1 MKILARIQ
9 TALPTWAALTA
20 ALLLSGCAQ
29 FHPVGIVVGTSSTGE
44 VQARMGEPT
53 ERASQGN
60 GDSVWYYAG
69 GRIAR
74 QTYAVRIDATGVVR
88 EVEQRLT
95 EANVN
100 RIVAEKTTMKE
111 VRELMG
117 PPYHVTYFDLSKYTS
132 WEYPMIPG
140 SPSDWRI
147 LWVNFSD
154 DGVVR
159 QVLYM
164 RDPEADYINPE
175 GDWP

>member
-1 MKILARIQ
+1 MKLAFV
-9 TALPTWAALTA
+9 TAMAVAA
-20 ALLLSGCAQ
+20 LLSGCAQ
-29 FHPVGIVVGTSSTGE
+29 FYPVGIVPGTSTASD
-44 VQARMGEPT
+44 VQARMGEPA
-53 ERASQGN
+53 ERASQAN
-60 GDSVWYYAG
+60 GDSFWYYAG

-74 QTYAVRIDATGVVR
+74 QTYAVHIGANGVVQA
-88 EVEQRLT
+88 VDQRLT
-95 EANVN
+95 EENVN
-100 RIVAEKTTMKE
+100 RIIAEKTTMKE

-117 PPYHVTYFDLSKYTS
+117 PPNYVTYFDLSKYTS
-132 WEYPMIPG
+132 WEFPMIPG

-147 LWVNFSD
+147 LWVNFSE

>member
-1 MKILARIQ
+1 MKASRFI
-9 TALPTWAALTA
+9 TAMAVA
-20 ALLLSGCAQ
+20 LLSGCAQ
-29 FHPVGIVVGTSSTGE
+29 FHPVGIVSGTSTAAE
-44 VQARMGEPT
+44 VQSRMGEPA
-53 ERASQGN
+53 EKASLGN

-74 QTYAVRIDATGVVR
+74 QTYAVQFGANGVVQA
-88 EVEQRLT
+88 VDQRLT
-95 EANVN
+95 EENVN
-100 RIVAEKTTMKE
+100 RIIAEKTTMKE

-117 PPYHVTYFDLSKYTS
+117 PPHHVTYFELSKFTS